1 MPDKKLTKATIVNAF
16 TDLVEFLN
24 SDYTIL
30 QNVDLHGNIV
40 DSTELFSLGL
50 FKNGTLK
57 TYICVKNDPVEVLY
71 QRISTLA
78 LTVVKEVKH
87 EEVIQIQKNTCIF

>member
-1 MPDKKLTKATIVNAF
+1 MPDNEETKEIIVKAF

-30 QNVDLHGNIV
+30 QNIDLNGKFV

-50 FKNGTLK
+50 FKNGTLQ
-57 TYICVKNDPVEVLY
+57 TYICVKNDSIEILY

-78 LTVVKEVKH
+78 LTVLQEVNH
-87 EEVIQIQKNTCIF
+87 EVI

>member
-1 MPDKKLTKATIVNAF
+1 MPDKELTKATIVNAF

-30 QNVDLHGNIV
+30 QNIDLQGKVV

-50 FKNGTLK
+50 FKNGTLQ
-57 TYICVKNDPVEVLY
+57 TYICVKNDSIEVLY
-71 QRISTLA
+71 QRISTLV
-78 LTVVKEVKH
+78 LTVLQ
-87 EEVIQIQKNTCIF
+87 EVIHEVI